1 MICTAHQMLGDQMK
15 ENEMAGTCAMYW
27 GEERW
32 IQGFGGTPEG
42 ERPLG

>member
-1 MICTAHQMLGDQMK
+1 MR

-32 IQGFGGTPEG
+32 IQGFGGTTES
-42 ERPLG
+42 ERLLGRCTRKWGMF